1 MTAIVMNTMSQSM
14 KCQSAIAGRY
24 RLREGGG
31 PYPSVNPRYGG
42 RYRSPVKTVAGNDYR
57 RPRLSDG
64 VGYQGI
70 VANRSPL
77 RRAGASN
84 GGGAQARPL
93 TAKLW
98 SLTDMVRVIED
109 WEAARSAKIS
119 GGTVI
124 G

>member
-1 MTAIVMNTMSQSM
+1 MTLLVLLIKGCKSPAFDQAHESPPPAFTLSGWT
-14 KCQSAIAGRY
+14 CADGRRTRIKHGELVY
-24 RLREGGG
+24 SLIKG
-31 PYPSVNPRYGG
+31 YPQ
-42 RYRSPVKTVAGNDYR
+42 VA
-57 RPRLSDG
+57 PIS
-64 VGYQGI
+64 
-70 VANRSPL
+70 
-77 RRAGASN
+77 
-84 GGGAQARPL
+84 GGAQARPL

>member
-1 MTAIVMNTMSQSM
+1 MGQVY
-14 KCQSAIAGRY
+14 RY
-24 RLREGGG
+24 DL
-31 PYPSVNPRYGG
+31 
-42 RYRSPVKTVAGNDYR
+42 PVPDPGNDYR

-64 VGYQGI
+64 LGCQGI
-70 VANRSPL
+70 VTNRSPL
-77 RRAGASN
+77 GRWCADQRRGAS
-84 GGGAQARPL
+84 PL

>member
-1 MTAIVMNTMSQSM
+1 VRSLL
-14 KCQSAIAGRY
+14 KGC
-24 RLREGGG
+24 
-31 PYPSVNPRYGG
+31 RYGA
-42 RYRSPVKTVAGNDYR
+42 P
-57 RPRLSDG
+57 
-64 VGYQGI
+64 I
-70 VANRSPL
+70 
-77 RRAGASN
+77 
-84 GGGAQARPL
+84 GGGAQGRPL